1 MICPYSYADK
11 DGSAWCGMTYGI
23 CDEEAMV
30 MSDRDCP
37 CKGCGLRQVGC
48 HGECQKY
55 AEWRNEEH
63 KRTEDY
69 RRKKQVDAEIAE
81 YVRDSN
87 GRKARQKH
95 WR

>member
-1 MICPYSYADK
+1 MIPKHDK
-11 DGSAWCGMTYGI
+11 T
-23 CDEEAMV
+23 
-30 MSDRDCP
+30 CP
-37 CKGCGLRQVGC
+37 CERCNLRQVGC

-55 AEWRNEEH
+55 AEWSNEEH